1 MKPINFLQIAL
12 IATAGMVA
20 SCAAPK
26 LANNMATDDVYNT
39 TAKAQEVVY
48 APVSEQRNQD
58 VYDDG
63 YYGTSNPYLDM
74 DYSSRI
80 NRFSNGYSWRS
91 YYDPYFNNS
100 YYGNSYY
107 GNSYY
112 GNSFGYGLGWNSGF
126 GLNYGSGYYGGIWNN
141 PFYYG
146 SYFGSPFYGYNS
158 WGPYSYYDS
167 FGRGGGYYGYGGG
180 YYGGGYYGGGVY
192 TNSQNYKPRPSR
204 GGENQA
210 AYDGGNRGRTGVV
223 ASGNYGRPTLDA
235 TGRPERGSGN
245 NTYAQPNRTGARP
258 TRGEVNRPQTQ
269 ESRPQPQQSQ
279 PTSRPERG
287 SYSPPPSSSPSPSRS
302 SGGGGGGGGGG
313 GRPSRGGG
321 R

>member
-1 MKPINFLQIAL
+1 MKSINFLKIAL

-26 LANNMATDDVYNT
+26 LANNSTTDDVYNT

-48 APVSEQRNQD
+48 SPVPDQSAA

-74 DYSSRI
+74 DYASRI
-80 NRFSNGYSWRS
+80 NRFSNGYAWQS
-91 YYDPYFNNS
+91 YYDPYFSNS
-100 YYGNSYY
+100 YYGNSFY
-107 GNSYY
+107 GNSFY

-126 GLNYGSGYYGGIWNN
+126 GLNYGLGYYGGIWNN

-180 YYGGGYYGGGVY
+180 YYGGGIYS
-192 TNSQNYKPRPSR
+192 NNQNARPRPSR

-210 AYDGGNRGRTGVV
+210 AYSGDNRGRTGVV
-223 ASGNYGRPTLDA
+223 PAGNYGRPALDA

-258 TRGEVNRPQTQ
+258 TRGEVSRPQTQ
-269 ESRPQPQQSQ
+269 ESRPQPQSQ
-279 PTSRPERG
+279 PSSRPERG
-287 SYSPPPSSSPSPSRS
+287 SYSPPPSSPSPSS
-302 SGGGGGGGGGG
+302 GGGGGGGG